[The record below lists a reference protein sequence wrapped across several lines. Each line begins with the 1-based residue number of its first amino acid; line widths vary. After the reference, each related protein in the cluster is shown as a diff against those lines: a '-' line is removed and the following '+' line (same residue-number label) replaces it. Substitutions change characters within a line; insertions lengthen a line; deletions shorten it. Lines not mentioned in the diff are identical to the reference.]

1 VFTSLTTI
9 TLDVII
15 VAITTAVVD
24 ATITADA
31 DATITAGAAITAK
44 S

>member
-9 TLDVII
+9 TLDVIM
-15 VAITTAVVD
+15 VAITTADAVVD
-24 ATITADA
+24 ATITA
-31 DATITAGAAITAK
+31 GAIAAK